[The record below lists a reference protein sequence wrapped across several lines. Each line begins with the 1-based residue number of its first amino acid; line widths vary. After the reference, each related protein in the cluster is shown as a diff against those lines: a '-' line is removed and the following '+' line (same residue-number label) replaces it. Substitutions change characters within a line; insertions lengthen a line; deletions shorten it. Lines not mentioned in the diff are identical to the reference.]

1 MKKLL
6 ILLYLFAG
14 FQRAWGQEDMLQ
26 KERDNIDSIIHLIPE
41 AKDED
46 KKVDLLLSIYVSI
59 DAYPVVLF
67 EVYQKLY
74 VLSQKKKDIILESG
88 AWSAA
93 GQGYRLAGNYVKGLE
108 CNQRAVS
115 LALQSGNDK
124 LLRFAQN
131 QMANI
136 YKDRLENEKALAL
149 YRAAGG
155 LT

>member
-14 FQRAWGQEDMLQ
+14 FQQAWSQVELQ
-26 KERDNIDSIIHLIPE
+26 KERARVDSIIHLLAE
-41 AKDED
+41 AKEED
-46 KKVDLLLSIYVSI
+46 KKVDLVQSIYVAI
-59 DAYPVVLF
+59 DAYPVLLF
-67 EVYQKLY
+67 EVYRQLY
-74 VLSQKKKDIILESG
+74 VLSQKKKDIILESA

-108 CNQRAVS
+108 YNQRAVN
-115 LALQSGNDK
+115 LALESGNDQ

-149 YRAAGG
+149 YKQREAY
-155 LT
+155 